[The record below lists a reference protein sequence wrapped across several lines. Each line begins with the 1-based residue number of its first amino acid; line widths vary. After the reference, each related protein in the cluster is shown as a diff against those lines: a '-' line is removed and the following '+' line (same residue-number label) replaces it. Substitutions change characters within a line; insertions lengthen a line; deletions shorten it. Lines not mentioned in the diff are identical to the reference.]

1 MPKLVYLLLSKQQ
14 FNSIFEVSKWQPFST
29 KQHITKKIT
38 KTRVGGRGKAM
49 PGDQWTA
56 ATYSDVLE
64 VEAAF
69 RNRIHISGQLC
80 MTKNGGLCTD

>member
-1 MPKLVYLLLSKQQ
+1 
-14 FNSIFEVSKWQPFST
+14 
-29 KQHITKKIT
+29 
-38 KTRVGGRGKAM
+38 VGGRGKAM

>member
-1 MPKLVYLLLSKQQ
+1 
-14 FNSIFEVSKWQPFST
+14 
-29 KQHITKKIT
+29 
-38 KTRVGGRGKAM
+38 M

-64 VEAAF
+64 VEAEAAF

>member
-1 MPKLVYLLLSKQQ
+1 VATFFHKTTHNK
-14 FNSIFEVSKWQPFST
+14 IFYK
-29 KQHITKKIT
+29 